1 MKFIVLIFSLFVFS
15 SCSSIFY
22 QQNQAINLIDK
33 DDNSAVFSLFD
44 EFGNKYSKTLEI
56 RYSKTQGSIDLI
68 LPKFSDVKYKN
79 RSIPR
84 INYLMSEDNGQFK
97 VYEVRYRMRYD
108 GSKFEPYATFGMAST
123 SFAALTVAMIPISI
137 ASNDIGVTIVNLLF
151 AAASAAGVV
160 YVDLPTGLLS
170 QIYSWSLSRKGIYR
184 KWKHVGTRELDELEY
199 PDFLSSYRLGHF
211 EDLNATLVKNK
222 SSKMKRLVST
232 YNSVEKN
239 LKSPRASIQDSIML
253 ASDIF
258 LKVESTDSIPILKID
273 SSEQKGEEV
282 LINLEDSNPIE
293 IIAPKK
299 MREEGVINGYWE
311 MNYADKVILGS
322 PGYYLVSGI
331 YKSSGLANRMK
342 DAMSKKGIQTNLF
355 RDKKNN
361 MFYLYILKFD
371 DSQEAEN
378 AKSSGLNKQYK
389 GKLWIKK
396 IE

>member
-1 MKFIVLIFSLFVFS
+1 MKLLTTIAAVLISISAYSQNIVEYDKGTFSQNGEELSMEQIYDLTVLHKAGRGNVRRGNRFDRMYKDGDLRMGNNFANLLGGAATGFLGVPTALFGGLIMTFEDGDLYFLGLGAPFFVPGAGLCVVSYKAFS
-15 SCSSIFY
+15 RIASYKMCLPKRDEQFKKVADKI
-22 QQNQAINLIDK
+22 NQAI
-33 DDNSAVFSLFD
+33 
-44 EFGNKYSKTLEI
+44 
-56 RYSKTQGSIDLI
+56 
-68 LPKFSDVKYKN
+68 
-79 RSIPR
+79 
-84 INYLMSEDNGQFK
+84 
-97 VYEVRYRMRYD
+97 
-108 GSKFEPYATFGMAST
+108 
-123 SFAALTVAMIPISI
+123 
-137 ASNDIGVTIVNLLF
+137 
-151 AAASAAGVV
+151 AAGG
-160 YVDLPTGLLS
+160 P
-170 QIYSWSLSRKGIYR
+170 
-184 KWKHVGTRELDELEY
+184 
-199 PDFLSSYRLGHF
+199 
-211 EDLNATLVKNK
+211 
-222 SSKMKRLVST
+222 
-232 YNSVEKN
+232 SVQPSN
-239 LKSPRASIQDSIML
+239 
-253 ASDIF
+253 
-258 LKVESTDSIPILKID
+258 DSIPILKID

-282 LINLEDSNPIE
+282 LVDLEDSNPIE

-331 YKSSGLANRMK
+331 YKSSGLANQMK